1 VNWLRSFV
9 LILVGFISSGT
20 AAQTIGG
27 TAVYNFMKL
36 PASPLLTSFGGV
48 NVSYKTNEAGLTA
61 NNPSLLSEDLN
72 GQLALSFNSFLGGIK
87 TYSLTGVYHR
97 ENINTSFGGHI
108 YYVDYG
114 SIPQTDASGNISGN
128 FRPADFVAQVSAGR
142 KYLEK
147 FSYGASFKF
156 IYSSYQQ
163 FKSTALA
170 VDFGLHYTDSAN
182 HFFASFVA
190 KNMGAQLKTY
200 AGEREDLPFDLQ
212 IGITK
217 KLAKAPLGFSLTA
230 QHLHHFD
237 ILYNDTTFNNDND
250 LHPATNFF
258 NKALNHFVIATHIY
272 LGKNLE
278 AAVGYNHLRRNEL
291 NIGSAGNGLNGFSL
305 GVRIKF
311 QKLQVLYALSNYQ
324 RNIAYHQLG
333 LTLALNKLVGFG
345 N

>member
-147 FSYGASFKF
+147 FSYGASLKF

-250 LHPATNFF
+250 LHPRPIF
-258 NKALNHFVIATHIY
+258 L
-272 LGKNLE
+272 
-278 AAVGYNHLRRNEL
+278 
-291 NIGSAGNGLNGFSL
+291 
-305 GVRIKF
+305 IKP
-311 QKLQVLYALSNYQ
+311 
-324 RNIAYHQLG
+324 
-333 LTLALNKLVGFG
+333 
-345 N
+345 